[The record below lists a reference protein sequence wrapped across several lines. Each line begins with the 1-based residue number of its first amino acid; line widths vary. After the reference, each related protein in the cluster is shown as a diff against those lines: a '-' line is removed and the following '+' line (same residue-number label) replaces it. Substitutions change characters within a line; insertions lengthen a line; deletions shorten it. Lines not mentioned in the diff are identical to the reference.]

1 MKKLTLIIAALVFT
15 ISGCDNK
22 VEADAARQA
31 KLKDMYRVP
40 PPSDP
45 AEDQW
50 TKPGATKP
58 KPKGQ

>member
-1 MKKLTLIIAALVFT
+1 MKKLTLLIATLVFT

-40 PPSDP
+40 PPSDL
-45 AEDQW
+45 AEDHW
-50 TKPGATKP
+50 AKPGTMKP

>member
-1 MKKLTLIIAALVFT
+1 MKKLTLIIAALAFA

-31 KLKDMYRVP
+31 KLQDMYRVP
-40 PPSDP
+40 SPSDP
-45 AEDQW
+45 NEDRW
-50 TKPGATKP
+50 AKPGETKP

>member
-1 MKKLTLIIAALVFT
+1 MRKLTFFIAALVFT

-22 VEADAARQA
+22 ADADAARQA
-31 KLKDMYRVP
+31 KLKDTYRVP

-50 TKPGATKP
+50 AKSGTTKP